1 MRLDRDLLRRED
13 TVWVMEDGA
22 LDIRDVTVLLRDNDY
37 VYLSDGLDQ
46 GDQVVATDLATVVD
60 GAALR
65 LEGAAGAET
74 ME

>member
-1 MRLDRDLLRRED
+1 MVRLDRSAAPRGDGLGDGRRR
-13 TVWVMEDGA
+13 

-65 LEGAAGAET
+65 LEDAAGAET